1 MTLIEPVEKGKG
13 RDLTDRWSNV
23 MNKFY
28 TVYHQWKPSPQVST
42 DLLAAKKQT
51 SDEIQAYCEK
61 IINDFTREKNS
72 NATDNELKPIKEY
85 LARQISLFFTRL
97 DQECNHNDFLNCLQK
112 PILDYLRAN
121 KETCFHFDFQYLN
134 KPHMLKIITRHIEN
148 VYENTCLRIQ
158 SLAYNYYQSVWQSLC
173 PDEQRTLYDIA
184 MDEMVNPANRDLAT
198 RLAEIGLVKRLDHL
212 TGYEIMSKS
221 FRNFIFTQLDK
232 KELLKLR
239 KEESE
244 KGTWN
249 NFQLPVLIVV
259 IALSIFLFTTQ
270 KDAFN
275 GMIAYLGTAIG
286 AIAALLKLLG
296 MAPSSKS

>member
-1 MTLIEPVEKGKG
+1 
-13 RDLTDRWSNV
+13 
-23 MNKFY
+23 
-28 TVYHQWKPSPQVST
+28 
-42 DLLAAKKQT
+42 
-51 SDEIQAYCEK
+51 
-61 IINDFTREKNS
+61 
-72 NATDNELKPIKEY
+72 
-85 LARQISLFFTRL
+85 
-97 DQECNHNDFLNCLQK
+97 
-112 PILDYLRAN
+112 
-121 KETCFHFDFQYLN
+121 
-134 KPHMLKIITRHIEN
+134 
-148 VYENTCLRIQ
+148 
-158 SLAYNYYQSVWQSLC
+158 
-173 PDEQRTLYDIA
+173 